1 MRHGTLNDTP
11 RLCPQFHLRLYPR
24 QGADIHTTNTIL
36 MNARQFY
43 DLIVELRKA
52 QKQAATTLKYEEIE
66 RVAQL
71 ERVVDNEIERVTK
84 ILEQRNDYGSKD

>member
-1 MRHGTLNDTP
+1 
-11 RLCPQFHLRLYPR
+11 
-24 QGADIHTTNTIL
+24 

-43 DLIVELRKA
+43 DLVVELRKA
-52 QKQAATTLKYEEIE
+52 QKIAATTLKYEEIE
-66 RVAQL
+66 RAFEL

>member
-1 MRHGTLNDTP
+1 
-11 RLCPQFHLRLYPR
+11 
-24 QGADIHTTNTIL
+24 

-43 DLIVELRKA
+43 DLVVELRKA

-84 ILEQRNDYGSKD
+84 ILQQRNDEQLRQQNNQHTNPR

>member
-1 MRHGTLNDTP
+1 
-11 RLCPQFHLRLYPR
+11 
-24 QGADIHTTNTIL
+24 

-52 QKQAATTLKYEEIE
+52 QKIAATTLKYEEIE
-66 RVAQL
+66 RVFKL

>member
-1 MRHGTLNDTP
+1 
-11 RLCPQFHLRLYPR
+11 
-24 QGADIHTTNTIL
+24 

-52 QKQAATTLKYEEIE
+52 QKTAAITLKYEEIE
-66 RVAQL
+66 RAFEL

-84 ILEQRNDYGSKD
+84 ILQQRNDYGSQD

>member
-1 MRHGTLNDTP
+1 
-11 RLCPQFHLRLYPR
+11 
-24 QGADIHTTNTIL
+24 

-43 DLIVELRKA
+43 DLVVELRKA
-52 QKQAATTLKYEEIE
+52 QKIAATTLKYEEIE
-66 RVAQL
+66 RAFQL

>member
-1 MRHGTLNDTP
+1 
-11 RLCPQFHLRLYPR
+11 
-24 QGADIHTTNTIL
+24 

-43 DLIVELRKA
+43 DLVVELRRA
-52 QKQAATTLKYEEIE
+52 QKTAATTLKYEEIE

-84 ILEQRNDYGSKD
+84 ILKKRNEDEQH

>member
-1 MRHGTLNDTP
+1 MT
-11 RLCPQFHLRLYPR
+11 
-24 QGADIHTTNTIL
+24 
-36 MNARQFY
+36 ARQFY

-52 QKQAATTLKYEEIE
+52 QKRAATTLKYEEIE
-66 RVAQL
+66 RVFQL